1 MAKCEYRNC
10 DNEVTGRSNKRF
22 CKEQCRRCEKKYR
35 QREKKKLEE
44 NAKED

>member
-10 DNEVTGRSNKRF
+10 DNEVIGRTNKHY

-44 NAKED
+44 NAKEN